1 MGDHDDLPASMGV
14 LEGTIDRFVAPR
26 TLAVAKAGV
35 WARAGTGMVLAA
47 RPARRGLRRGGVGH
61 CLIKLWMGLRG

>member
-47 RPARRGLRRGGVGH
+47 RPARGGVAAGRGGA
-61 CLIKLWMGLRG
+61 LFD